1 MEAFSGH
8 FAGFQFSCAARSAA
22 REARRPLC
30 MGEKPAAGG
39 GLKSRCFGFFGAP
52 KSDLGGRRRIF
63 WKYLEIHSC
72 YSTFFTIFSYT
83 STPRFK
89 AGPPQGGLRQKNGP
103 AAVRPRISCLDCLNS
118 CLYWC
123 SQKPR
128 FPGSFL
134 APFLRKI
141 RDCGGVFSTFCAFL
155 TVSPRQM
162 IVFRPFSRHFA
173 GFQFSCAARSAAR
186 EARRPLC
193 RGKKPAAGGGLK
205 SRCFGV
211 FGAPKSDLGGP
222 ARNLLE
228 LFKIPFLLLYF
239 LLQILVV
246 LSDFPVKN
254 HRESGKS
261 RKSQMY
267 TYII

>member
-1 MEAFSGH
+1 LLRFWL
-8 FAGFQFSCAARSAA
+8 FAGRPTCHLGWQ
-22 REARRPLC
+22 RPLRNPRGKC
-30 MGEKPAAGG
+30 
-39 GLKSRCFGFFGAP
+39 R
-52 KSDLGGRRRIF
+52 
-63 WKYLEIHSC
+63 
-72 YSTFFTIFSYT
+72 
-83 STPRFK
+83 TPRFK
-89 AGPPQGGLRQKNGP
+89 AGPPQGGLPQKNGP

-193 RGKKPAAGGGLK
+193 MGEKPAAGGGLK
-205 SRCFGV
+205 SRCFGF
-211 FGAPKSDLGGP
+211 FGAPKSDLGG
-222 ARNLLE
+222 RRRIFWKYLE
-228 LFKIPFLLLYF
+228 IHSCYSTFFTIF
-239 LLQILVV
+239 
-246 LSDFPVKN
+246 S
-254 HRESGKS
+254 
-261 RKSQMY
+261 Y
-267 TYII
+267 T